1 MRRGFQD
8 LEAGSSDPSLDIRE
22 VLRRVARRKWLV
34 LAIVILVGAL
44 AAFYSY
50 TRPPVYSA
58 SARVLV
64 DPDFFTGQDDTDPS
78 DNVFMQDEVELA
90 RSGQVAKLV
99 REEGTLDASVDELL
113 DHVSVSS
120 PENTHILLVSFTDR
134 DPVVAQRAAQGFAE
148 AYLEYRATLA
158 VNEAQAAQA
167 QIEERLTGDPA
178 DPDDGIEGEIDNL
191 QAQLDAVTD
200 PATEATLND
209 DLSFLESQRDAL
221 VIQLANLDDA
231 TTTDPGQVIQNARRP
246 TTPIS
251 PRHEVDLALGIL
263 LGLGLGVVLASIQEQ
278 LRDRLQEPAAL
289 EEQLG
294 APTLGMI
301 PASAALRGDIARL
314 VTIDEPR
321 GAAAEAY
328 RTLRTNLLAATRASK
343 IRTILVTS
351 AGPGEGKTT
360 TAVNLAVALAQ
371 VDRSVVL
378 ISADLRHPRLHPYFG
393 VGNEWGL
400 GQVLTGEVQLTDALV
415 DTTIPRL
422 QVLPSGPVS
431 TLKEPVELLQSGRMA
446 EVIRRCRQADF
457 VILDSPP
464 IEPVADAL
472 VLAGV
477 VEGVLFVADARLGTR
492 AAVAGARHQLEQVG
506 GTILGG
512 VLNGTDGSLGRES
525 YEPPPSRRRPF
536 DAASGAGG
544 GNGASSR
551 RPESTRRV

>member
-8 LEAGSSDPSLDIRE
+8 LETGSSDPSLDIRE

-34 LAIVILVGAL
+34 LAIVILITAL

-50 TRPPVYSA
+50 TRPSVYSA
-58 SARVLV
+58 SSRVVV
-64 DPDFFTGQDDTDPS
+64 DPAFFAKPDDTDPT
-78 DNVFMQDEVELA
+78 DNVSMATQVQLVEETE
-90 RSGQVAKLV
+90 VAKLV
-99 REEGTLDASVDELL
+99 RREVGGTVDGLL
-113 DHVSVSS
+113 SAVSVSN
-120 PENTHILLVSFTDR
+120 PENTYILVVTFTDR
-134 DPVVAQRAAQGFAE
+134 SPDHAQRGAQAFAE
-148 AYLEYRATLA
+148 AYLENLKSEADRQLEAEQTGILERLNGDGLTPGLLEELQTLKSDTSPTVEELALIEGLTEEKELLYERLRTLGRGATEPGRVVL
-158 VNEAQAAQA
+158 AAQ
-167 QIEERLTGDPA
+167 
-178 DPDDGIEGEIDNL
+178 
-191 QAQLDAVTD
+191 
-200 PATEATLND
+200 
-209 DLSFLESQRDAL
+209 
-221 VIQLANLDDA
+221 
-231 TTTDPGQVIQNARRP
+231 RP

-251 PRHEVDLALGIL
+251 PRHEVDLALGVL
-263 LGLGLGVVLASIQEQ
+263 LGLALGVVLASIQEQ

-328 RTLRTNLLAATRASK
+328 RTLRTNLLAATRTSK

-472 VLAGV
+472 VLAGL

-492 AAVAGARHQLEQVG
+492 AAVASARHQLEQVG
-506 GTILGG
+506 GTVLGG

-525 YEPPPSRRRPF
+525 YEAPPSRRRPF
-536 DAASGAGG
+536 DAASGPGG
-544 GNGASSR
+544 GNGAPSR
-551 RPESTRRV
+551 RPEPTTRV

>member
-34 LAIVILVGAL
+34 LAIVILITAL

-50 TRPPVYSA
+50 TRPPVYSS
-58 SARVLV
+58 SARLLV
-64 DPDFFTGQDDTDPS
+64 DPEFFAGPDDTDPS
-78 DNVFMQDEVELA
+78 DNVFMQDEVELV
-90 RSGQVAKLV
+90 RSGQIAKLV
-99 REEGTLDASVDELL
+99 SDERRVDASVDELL
-113 DHVSVSS
+113 DRVSVSS
-120 PENTHILLVSFTDR
+120 PENTHILVVSFTDR
-134 DPVVAQRAAQGFAE
+134 DPTVAQRAAQAFAE
-148 AYLEYRATLA
+148 AYLSYRTTLA
-158 VNEAQAAQA
+158 ADEAEQARA
-167 QIEERLTGDPA
+167 QIEEQLTGDPA
-178 DPDDGIEGEIDNL
+178 DPDDGIDGEIDSL
-191 QAQLDAVTD
+191 QAQLEATTD
-200 PATEATLND
+200 PETESVLGD
-209 DLSFLESQRDAL
+209 QLSFLESRREAL
-221 VIQLANLDDA
+221 VIQLASLDPA
-231 TTTDPGQVIQNARRP
+231 AITQPGQVIQNARRP

-251 PRHEVDLALGIL
+251 PRHEVDLALGVL
-263 LGLGLGVVLASIQEQ
+263 LGLALGVVLASIQEQ

-328 RTLRTNLLAATRASK
+328 RTLRTNLLAATRTSK

-472 VLAGV
+472 VLAGL

-492 AAVAGARHQLEQVG
+492 AAVASARHQLEQVG
-506 GTILGG
+506 GTVLGG

-525 YEPPPSRRRPF
+525 YEAPPSRRRAF
-536 DAASGAGG
+536 DAASGPGG
-544 GNGASSR
+544 GNGAPSR
-551 RPESTRRV
+551 RPEPTTRV

>member
-1 MRRGFQD
+1 MKRGFQD
-8 LEAGSSDPSLDIRE
+8 LETGSSDPSLDIRE

-34 LAIVILVGAL
+34 LAIVILVAAL

-50 TRPPVYSA
+50 TRPSVYSA
-58 SARVLV
+58 SSRVVV
-64 DPDFFTGQDDTDPS
+64 DPAFFAKPGDDDPT
-78 DNVFMQDEVELA
+78 DNVSMATQVQLVEETEVA
-90 RSGQVAKLV
+90 RLV
-99 REEGTLDASVDELL
+99 RREIGGTVDGLL
-113 DHVSVSS
+113 NAVSVSN
-120 PENTHILLVSFTDR
+120 PESTYILVITFTDR
-134 DPVVAQRAAQGFAE
+134 SPDEAQRGAQAFAE
-148 AYLEYRATLA
+148 AYLQNLKSEADRQLTAEQTEILERLNGDGVTPGILEELQTLQSDESPTPEELALIDGLMVEKDALLEQYRTLGRGTTEPGR
-158 VNEAQAAQA
+158 VVLAAQ
-167 QIEERLTGDPA
+167 
-178 DPDDGIEGEIDNL
+178 
-191 QAQLDAVTD
+191 
-200 PATEATLND
+200 
-209 DLSFLESQRDAL
+209 
-221 VIQLANLDDA
+221 
-231 TTTDPGQVIQNARRP
+231 RP

-472 VLAGV
+472 VLAGL

-512 VLNGTDGSLGRES
+512 VLNGTDGSLGRDS

-536 DAASGAGG
+536 DAGSGAGG
-544 GNGASSR
+544 GNGAPSR
-551 RPESTRRV
+551 RPEPTRRV